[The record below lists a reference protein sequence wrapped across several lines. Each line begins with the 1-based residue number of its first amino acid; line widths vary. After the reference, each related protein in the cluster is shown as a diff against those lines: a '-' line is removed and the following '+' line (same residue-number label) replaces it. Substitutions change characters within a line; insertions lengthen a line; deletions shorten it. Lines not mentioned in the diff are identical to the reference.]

1 MTRFQSRTVFVALL
15 IAAIVALL
23 LLNQAGRLEGVK
35 SVLLTPLSAL
45 QRGVAGATSGL
56 VDTLHGSPDAASLR
70 QENANLKAQVAQLQ
84 KRIVDLQEGQADL
97 NLLSGLLNYA
107 RSQPDNQYAAANV
120 IGRDSS
126 PFLSYIII
134 DLGTDSGV
142 ARDQPVVTDNGLVG
156 TVVAVTCCSARVRL
170 ITDPDSAVNARL
182 QTTRDE
188 GVAIGRF
195 GGGLDLQY
203 LSQQAQVKTGDVVL
217 TSGLGGGY
225 PAGIVIG
232 TVSAVQRQSFDVLQS
247 TSLTPGVDFN
257 RLEIVLVITN
267 FKPID
272 LSPVLPPSPTQSVT
286 TP

>member
-1 MTRFQSRTVFVALL
+1 MSRLQSRTIFVALL
-15 IAAIVALL
+15 IIALVAMLF
-23 LLNQAGRLEGVK
+23 LNQAGRLEGIK

-45 QRGVAGATSGL
+45 QRGVAGVTAGVTQALHSNPD
-56 VDTLHGSPDAASLR
+56 DTSLR
-70 QENANLKAQVAQLQ
+70 QENEGLKAQVAQLQ
-84 KRIVDLQEGQADL
+84 KRIVDLQESQADL

-107 RSQPDNQYAAANV
+107 RSVPDNRYAAANV

-126 PFLSYIII
+126 PFLSFIII
-134 DLGTDSGV
+134 DLGTDAGV

-182 QTTRDE
+182 QQSRDE
-188 GVAIGRF
+188 GVAVGRF

-203 LSQQAQVKTGDVVL
+203 LSQQAQIKTGDVVL
-217 TSGLGGGY
+217 TSGLGGSY
-225 PAGIVIG
+225 PEGIVLG
-232 TVSAVQRQSFDVLQS
+232 TVSAVQRQSFDVLQ
-247 TSLTPGVDFN
+247 TASLTPGVDFN

-272 LSPVLPPSPTQSVT
+272 LSPILQPAPT
-286 TP
+286 PGAAAP

>member
-1 MTRFQSRTVFVALL
+1 VTRFQSRTLFVALL
-15 IAAIVALL
+15 IAAILALL
-23 LLNQAGRLEGVK
+23 LLNQSGRLEGLK

-45 QRGVAGATSGL
+45 QRGVAGATAGL
-56 VDTLHGSPDAASLR
+56 VDTVRGSPDDAALR
-70 QENANLKAQVAQLQ
+70 QENADLKAQVAQLQ
-84 KRIVDLQEGQADL
+84 KRIVTLQEGQADL

-107 RSQPDNQYAAANV
+107 RSSPDNRYAAANV

-126 PFLSYIII
+126 PFLSFIII

-156 TVVAVTCCSARVRL
+156 VVVAVTCCSARVRL

-182 QTTRDE
+182 QQSRDE
-188 GVAIGRF
+188 GVAVGRF

-225 PAGIVIG
+225 PEGIVIG
-232 TVSAVQRQSFDVLQS
+232 TVSAVQRQSFDVLQT

-272 LSPVLPPSPTQSVT
+272 LSPVLAPAPTPAVT